1 MKRKIII
8 IILSVIALGIVV
20 ATALSLIF
28 EGFKMPGYF

>member
-8 IILSVIALGIVV
+8 VIISIIALGIVV

-28 EGFKMPGYF
+28 EGFKLPDYF

>member
-8 IILSVIALGIVV
+8 IILSVIAIGIVV

-28 EGFKMPGYF
+28 EGFKLPDYF